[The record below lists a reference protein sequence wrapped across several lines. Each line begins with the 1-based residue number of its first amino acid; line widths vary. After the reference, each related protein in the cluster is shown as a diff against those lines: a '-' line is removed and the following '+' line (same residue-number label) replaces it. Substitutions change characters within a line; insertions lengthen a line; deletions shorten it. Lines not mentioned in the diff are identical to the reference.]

1 MADFLHD
8 GWWELMM
15 VCMQYKHTE
24 PDWKQETSMTSVT
37 RRCRLLILTHQAQEQ
52 HENSDID
59 L

>member
-1 MADFLHD
+1 MTSYMMDD
-8 GWWELMM
+8 GSL
-15 VCMQYKHTE
+15 VCMQYKHGE
-24 PDWKQETSMTSVT
+24 PDWKQETGMTSVT